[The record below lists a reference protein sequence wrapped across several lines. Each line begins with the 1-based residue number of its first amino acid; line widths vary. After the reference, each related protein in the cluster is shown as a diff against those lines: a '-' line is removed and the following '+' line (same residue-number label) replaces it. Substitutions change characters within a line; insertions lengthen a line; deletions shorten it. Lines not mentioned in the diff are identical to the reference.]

1 MEDKFMKDI
10 LLNNQIELVGELS
23 ALTFSHAIHGY
34 GFYNG
39 IMKVKRLSNVY
50 DEVPVSIS
58 SEIWNI
64 DNHVPGIRVAIKGQI
79 RTFNRH
85 EGDKSKLIIS
95 VHVREISETSLP
107 DRNDLYLE
115 GYICKRPI
123 SRTTPLGREIADLL
137 VAVNRP
143 FGKSDYIPCICWGRN
158 ARFMDMLDVSTKV
171 ELHGRFQSR
180 IYNKKVEGGYI
191 EKIAYEVSAHKMKL
205 GA

>member
-1 MEDKFMKDI
+1 MKDM
-10 LLNNQIELVGELS
+10 LLNNQIELIGELS
-23 ALTFSHAIHGY
+23 ALTFSHATHGY

-58 SEIWNI
+58 SEIWDI
-64 DNHVPGIRVAIKGQI
+64 DNHIPGVRVSVKGQI

-85 EGDKSKLIIS
+85 EGDKSKLIIT
-95 VHVREISETSLP
+95 VHVREISESSLP

-158 ARFMDMLDVSTKV
+158 ARFMDLLDVSTKV

-180 IYNKKVEGGYI
+180 VYNKKVENGGYV
-191 EKIAYEVSAHKMKL
+191 EKTAYEVSAHKMKL